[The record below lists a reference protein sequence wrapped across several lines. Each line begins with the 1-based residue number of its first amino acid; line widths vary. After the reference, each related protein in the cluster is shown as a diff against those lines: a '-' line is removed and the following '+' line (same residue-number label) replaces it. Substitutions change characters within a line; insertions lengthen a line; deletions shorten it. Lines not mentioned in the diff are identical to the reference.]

1 MTGKIKNMD
10 SLSQQAD
17 KLIKKYAVGSSLAGF
32 IPVSILDV
40 IVLVYVQRIML
51 YRLSRLYGI
60 PFKKNLVRVWI
71 TTLTS
76 GVASE
81 VGSVLKVFPGV
92 GTLVGGAGMA
102 TLGVASTYAVGKVF
116 KKHFEKGGTLEDFDP
131 ERSRNALDAAQKK
144 AKELQANPSLSH

>member
-1 MTGKIKNMD
+1 MTDKIKDMD

-17 KLIKKYAVGSSLAGF
+17 KIIKKYAFGSSLAGF

-51 YRLSRLYGI
+51 YRLSKLYGI
-60 PFKKNLVRVWI
+60 PFKRNLVRVWI

-81 VGSVLKVFPGV
+81 AGSVLKVFPGV

-116 KKHFEKGGTLEDFDP
+116 QKHFEKGGTLEDFDP
-131 ERSRNALDAAQKK
+131 EKSRNALDAEKEK
-144 AKELQANPSLSH
+144 GKELAANPSLSH